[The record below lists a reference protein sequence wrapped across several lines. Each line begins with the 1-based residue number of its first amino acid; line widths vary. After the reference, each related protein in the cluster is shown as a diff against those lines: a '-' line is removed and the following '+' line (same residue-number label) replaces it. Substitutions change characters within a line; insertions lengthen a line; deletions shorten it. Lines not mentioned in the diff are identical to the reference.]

1 MSRYAM
7 PRIGSLRAFTRTLV
21 CLVAFMATLGAASAC
36 FAAKNAASNLP
47 PVRHVFIIM
56 LENEAYTITF
66 GQNSLAPYLA
76 HDLPKQGA
84 LLPNY
89 YGIGHYSLDNY
100 IAMISGQAPN
110 PATQNDCETYSEFVP
125 TATALDANGQL
136 PGTGCVYPKS
146 VTTLANQ
153 LTAAGLGWKAYM
165 EDMGADP
172 GRESATCGH
181 VAIGTDDVT
190 RHATPNDQYADKH
203 NPFVYFHSIIDDTKY
218 CGTHIVNLNALTND
232 LTHVAT
238 TPNFAYITPNLC
250 HDGHDAPCKNG
261 EKGGLISANE
271 FLRTWVPRITNSPAF
286 KKDGLLII
294 TFDEGTAGDACCGE
308 QPLPGGPQPGQFG
321 PGGGQIGAVLLSP
334 FIKPGT
340 TSTASYNHYSLLRT
354 LEDIFGLKHLGYAAA
369 DSLQPFGHDV
379 FTAHPSPQK

>member
-1 MSRYAM
+1 M
-7 PRIGSLRAFTRTLV
+7 PRYLSPDTGSRRTFVRALFRFAALIA
-21 CLVAFMATLGAASAC
+21 LLGATTAAIAS
-36 FAAKNAASNLP
+36 KNAASNPP
-47 PVRHVFIIM
+47 PVRHVFVIM

-76 HDLPKQGA
+76 HDLPAKGA

-110 PATQNDCETYSEFVP
+110 PATQDDCTTYSEFVP
-125 TATALDANGQL
+125 SAAKADAHGQL
-136 PGTGCVYPKS
+136 PGNGCVYPKS
-146 VTTLANQ
+146 VNTLADQ
-153 LTAAGLGWKAYM
+153 LVANGFSWKAYM
-165 EDMGADP
+165 EDMGNDP
-172 GRESATCGH
+172 SREPATCGH
-181 VAIGTDDVT
+181 VAIGANDPT
-190 RHATPNDQYADKH
+190 RSATPNDQYAAKH
-203 NPFVYFHSIIDDTKY
+203 NPFVYFHSIIDDKKY
-218 CGTHIVNLNALTND
+218 CDTHVVNLNALSND
-232 LTHVAT
+232 LTHLNT
-238 TPNFAYITPNLC
+238 TPNFVYITPNLC

-261 EKGGLISANE
+261 EKGGLISANA
-271 FLRTWVPRITNSPAF
+271 FLQTWVPRILNSPAY

-340 TSTASYNHYSLLRT
+340 TSTVAYNHYSFLRT
-354 LEDIFGLKHLGYAAA
+354 LEDIFGLKHLGYAADA
-369 DSLQPFGHDV
+369 ALKPFGHDV
-379 FTAHPSPQK
+379 FTAHPAAQK